1 MPFDVRDFHDL
12 VRLLEAHPEWRAE
25 LRRLVLS
32 EELLRLPELVRE
44 LVEAQSRTQQQLE
57 ELGRRVDGL
66 ADRVDRLATQVE
78 ALTAAQAR
86 AEERLSKL
94 EERVDRLEEAI
105 ARLTEAQAH
114 AEERLARLEEAV
126 ARLTEAQA
134 RAEERL
140 SKLEERVDR
149 LEEAIARLTEA
160 QAHAEERLARL
171 EEAVARLTEAQAR
184 AEERLSKLEERVGR
198 LEIRVGRLEGRDLE
212 RYYRER
218 APAIFG
224 QAGFSRVRVIPIEE
238 LASRLDD
245 LEEQGLISP
254 EERLRLL
261 RTDLV
266 IRARSQGQE
275 VWLAVEV
282 STTVDSQDVER
293 AARSAELLGRIF
305 GVEVRPVVAGH
316 RLLPEAEELGQ
327 HNNVLVITDG
337 AAA

>member
-57 ELGRRVDGL
+57 ELGRRVNGL
-66 ADRVDRLATQVE
+66 ADRVDRLAAQIE

-86 AEERLSKL
+86 AEERLSRL
-94 EERVDRLEEAI
+94 EERVD
-105 ARLTEAQAH
+105 
-114 AEERLARLEEAV
+114 RLEEAV

-140 SKLEERVDR
+140 TR
-149 LEEAIARLTEA
+149 
-160 QAHAEERLARL
+160 
-171 EEAVARLTEAQAR
+171 
-184 AEERLSKLEERVGR
+184 LEERVGR

-212 RYYRER
+212 RYYWER

-238 LASRLDD
+238 LASQLDD
-245 LEEQGLISP
+245 LQEQGLISP

-266 IRARSQGQE
+266 VRARSQGRE
-275 VWLAVEV
+275 IWLAVEV

-293 AARSAELLGRIF
+293 AVKSAELLGRIF
-305 GVEVRPVVAGH
+305 SVEVRPVVAGH

-327 HNNVLVITDG
+327 PNNVLVITDG

>member
-78 ALTAAQAR
+78 ALTA
-86 AEERLSKL
+86 
-94 EERVDRLEEAI
+94 
-105 ARLTEAQAH
+105 
-114 AEERLARLEEAV
+114 
-126 ARLTEAQA
+126 AQA

>member
-105 ARLTEAQAH
+105 
-114 AEERLARLEEAV
+114 

>member
-57 ELGRRVDGL
+57 ELSRRVNGL
-66 ADRVDRLATQVE
+66 ADWVDRLAAQIE

-86 AEERLSKL
+86 AEERLSRL
-94 EERVDRLEEAI
+94 EERVD
-105 ARLTEAQAH
+105 
-114 AEERLARLEEAV
+114 RLEEAV

-140 SKLEERVDR
+140 
-149 LEEAIARLTEA
+149 T
-160 QAHAEERLARL
+160 RL

-184 AEERLSKLEERVGR
+184 AEERLTRLEERVDR

-266 IRARSQGQE
+266 VRARSQGRE

-293 AARSAELLGRIF
+293 AVKSAELLGRIF
-305 GVEVRPVVAGH
+305 SVEVRPVVAGH

-327 HNNVLVITDG
+327 PNNVLVITDG

>member
-57 ELGRRVDGL
+57 ELSRRVNGL
-66 ADRVDRLATQVE
+66 ADRVDRLAAQIE

-86 AEERLSKL
+86 AEERLSRL
-94 EERVDRLEEAI
+94 EERVD
-105 ARLTEAQAH
+105 
-114 AEERLARLEEAV
+114 RLEEAV

-140 SKLEERVDR
+140 
-149 LEEAIARLTEA
+149 T
-160 QAHAEERLARL
+160 RL

-184 AEERLSKLEERVGR
+184 AEERLTRLEEAVARLTEAQARAEERLTRLEERVDR

-266 IRARSQGQE
+266 VRARSQGRE

-293 AARSAELLGRIF
+293 AVKSAELLGRIF
-305 GVEVRPVVAGH
+305 SVEVRPVVAGH

-327 HNNVLVITDG
+327 PNNVLVITDG